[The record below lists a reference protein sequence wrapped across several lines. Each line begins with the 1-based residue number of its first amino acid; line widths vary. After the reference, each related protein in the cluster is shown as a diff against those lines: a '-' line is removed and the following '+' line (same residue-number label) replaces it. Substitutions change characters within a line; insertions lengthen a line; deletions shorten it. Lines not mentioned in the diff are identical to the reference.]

1 MTSLPGPRGLANLEM
16 TRSFLSDPTPALE
29 AAREYGPVCAFG
41 MRPMRMVTVGDPELI
56 QRLLTMKAENFR
68 WGHFVQRIGPAFVV
82 GRSSMLASDGADHK
96 RRRGSV
102 QKGFARPRLN
112 RWIPT
117 IVERTD
123 AQLEAI
129 TTSLDDGTRRRDLYS
144 DAREIIIGITVNALF
159 GEQTAARSREIGERF
174 RRPQAFIEQSAV
186 RQLPHPL
193 PWGKRPQVRRD
204 RRSLHAIVDA
214 EIARRRQQPSGD
226 PYDVLE
232 AIVTDATLT
241 DDEIRDQVLTLIGAG
256 YDTTAATFAWLLWS
270 TVLTSGVWERL
281 RIEADRV
288 LRGDVENL
296 GPDALAQLEFA
307 GRCVRE
313 SLRLHPAGVV
323 GVRQAVADVE
333 LGEYTIPAGA
343 MVAWSPYLAGRD
355 PAVWRDPLAFD
366 PDRHLDHSLEQATM
380 TEQAWVPFGR
390 GPHMCIGF
398 ALAQMELTLMISRFA
413 QRLDLTATAPTAP
426 RPTGLIV
433 NRPTGGAPFDV
444 QTRAPSTANA

>member
-1 MTSLPGPRGLANLEM
+1 LE
-16 TRSFLSDPTPALE
+16 S
-29 AAREYGPVCAFG
+29 ARKYGPVCAFG
-41 MRPMRMVTVGDPELI
+41 VRPMRMVTVGDPELI

-82 GRSSMLASDGADHK
+82 GRSSMLASDGVDHR

-102 QKGFARPRLN
+102 QKGFSRPRLN
-112 RWIPT
+112 RWIST

-123 AQLEAI
+123 AQLDAI
-129 TTSLDDGTRRRDLYS
+129 TTGLAVGTTRRDLYL
-144 DAREIIIGITVNALF
+144 DAREIIIGTTVNALF
-159 GEQTAARSREIGERF
+159 GEQTATRANEIGELF

-186 RQLPHPL
+186 RQLPHPM
-193 PWGKRPQVRRD
+193 PWGKRAQVRRD
-204 RRSLHAIVDA
+204 RRALHAIVDT
-214 EIARRRQQPSGD
+214 EIARRRRHLSHD

-270 TVLTSGVWERL
+270 TVLTPGVWERL

-288 LRGDVENL
+288 LHDAAEDL
-296 GPDALAQLEFA
+296 GPDALARLEFA

-323 GVRQAVADVE
+323 GVRQAVTDIE
-333 LGEYTIPAGA
+333 LGDCTIPAGA
-343 MVAWSPYLAGRD
+343 MIAWSPYLAGRD
-355 PAVWRDPLAFD
+355 SSVWRDPLQFE
-366 PDRHLDHSLEQATM
+366 PDRHLDQSAEQAAL

-413 QRLDLTATAPTAP
+413 QRLDLAATASTTP
-426 RPTGLIV
+426 RPAGLIV

-444 QTRAPSTANA
+444 TARSRPTDNG